1 MVVFGGNVG
10 YTSDDINKFM
20 WPVKIAGGVFDGSR
34 TIGSVT
40 PRIRED
46 DYLVG
51 FAFGISKP

>member
-20 WPVKIAGGVFDGSR
+20 WPVKIAGEVFDGSR
-34 TIGSVT
+34 TIGSVM

-46 DYLVG
+46 DYLV
-51 FAFGISKP
+51 